1 MTAQSEATPTPVSAK
16 IKEWLGVA
24 AAAATVAAL
33 VIAGMFGAIKLANAP
48 LQADIQAIHGR
59 LDRMEGE
66 IKAGREETSALRVD
80 MQNEFKAMRK
90 EITDIRSDLAVLS
103 ERLARVETLLERGA
117 GQPKPAT
124 TPEPE

>member
-1 MTAQSEATPTPVSAK
+1 MTAQSEATPTPASAR

-24 AAAATVAAL
+24 AGAATVAAL

-66 IKAGREETSALRVD
+66 IKADREETNALRQD
-80 MQNEFKAMRK
+80 MNDEFKAVRK
-90 EITDIRSDLAVLS
+90 DLAILS
-103 ERLARVETLLERGA
+103 ERLTRVETLLEQDA
-117 GQPKPAT
+117 GQPRPDAM
-124 TPEPE
+124 PEPE